1 MPYKLLSHNVMTE
14 PLAILILFLFINCF
28 KECECLL
35 ELTELLL
42 CVGPL
47 SKAVQMA
54 EDLSKRAAAL
64 ENPGE

>member
-1 MPYKLLSHNVMTE
+1 MLQ
-14 PLAILILFLFINCF
+14 ILFVFINCF

-47 SKAVQMA
+47 SKAVQLA

-64 ENPGE
+64 ENPGK

>member
-1 MPYKLLSHNVMTE
+1 MLL
-14 PLAILILFLFINCF
+14 LLFLFVDRF

-47 SKAVQMA
+47 SKAVHLA
-54 EDLSKRAAAL
+54 EDLSKRATAL
-64 ENPGE
+64 ENPG